1 MIHWSN
7 ERISEFL
14 SNAKGYKNILI
25 TNDVTEDVRVNQD
38 IVSGQFRAVDIEK
51 DPFNTTTESSF
62 DWEYTNK
69 QGTVKKRTWL
79 INGVS

>member
-14 SNAKGYKNILI
+14 SNVKGYKNILI
-25 TNDVTEDVRVNQD
+25 TNDVTENVRVNED

-51 DPFNTTTESSF
+51 DPFNITPESSF
-62 DWEYTNK
+62 DWEYTNEH
-69 QGTVKKRTWL
+69 GTVKKRTWL
-79 INGVS
+79 INGI